1 VVKKLTTGGSRPSEG
16 LSKETGL
23 FNLFLVSQFKVKDL
37 DLEYFLSRSPDF
49 KETEFNLFLASPF
62 KVKVKDLDLEYF
74 LSRSPD
80 FIIQG
85 QGFGLRIFSIKVP
98 RLHNS

>member
-1 VVKKLTTGGSRPSEG
+1 MVKKLTTGGSRPSEG

-49 KETEFNLFLASPF
+49 IIYRFFSF
-62 KVKVKDLDLEYF
+62 KIPRLT
-74 LSRSPD
+74 
-80 FIIQG
+80 IQGQG
-85 QGFGLRIFSIKVP
+85 QGFGLRIFSVKIP
-98 RLHNS
+98 RL

>member
-1 VVKKLTTGGSRPSEG
+1 MIFKISYTRQGLGLRIFSVKIPLKLITARSRPTEGRSE
-16 LSKETGL
+16 ETYML
-23 FNLFLVSQFKVKDL
+23 NIFLASQFKVKDL

-74 LSRSPD
+74 L
-80 FIIQG
+80 
-85 QGFGLRIFSIKVP
+85 
-98 RLHNS
+98 